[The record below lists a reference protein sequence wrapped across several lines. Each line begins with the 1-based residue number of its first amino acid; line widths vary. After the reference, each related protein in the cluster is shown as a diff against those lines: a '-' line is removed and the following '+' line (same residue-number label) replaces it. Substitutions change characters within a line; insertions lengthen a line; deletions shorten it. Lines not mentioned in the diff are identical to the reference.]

1 LEEPVKISVVKNILE
16 ANQRIAEENR
26 RRFSEG
32 RVLVLNLMSS
42 PGAGKTS
49 LLERTIQALKDKFRV
64 GVIEGDIQSTYDAE
78 RIGRTGAPVVQINT
92 GGACHLDSNM
102 VQEALRSLEIA
113 NLDLLFIENV
123 GNLVCPAE
131 FNLGEDFKAMI
142 LSVAEGDDKPLKYP
156 LMFHESSV
164 LLINKID
171 LLPFCDC
178 NPSLIEE
185 RALKI
190 NPHLTIFRVSCRTGE
205 GLDQWTDWLRMK
217 IRQQVETGTRRRG
230 DAETR

>member
-1 LEEPVKISVVKNILE
+1 MKISVVKNIME

-26 RRFSEG
+26 RRFEEHALT
-32 RVLVLNLMSS
+32 VINLMSS
-42 PGAGKTS
+42 PGAGKTTLLEKTIS
-49 LLERTIQALKDKFRV
+49 LLKDDCKV
-64 GVIEGDIQSTYDAE
+64 GVVEGDIQSTYDAE
-78 RIGRTGAPVVQINT
+78 RIGRTGVPVVQINT
-92 GGACHLDSNM
+92 GGSCHLDSNM
-102 VQEALRSLEIA
+102 VQEALKNLEFQ

-131 FNLGEDFKAMI
+131 FSLGEDFKAMI

-156 LMFHESSV
+156 LMFRESSV

-178 NPSLIEE
+178 QPDLIEE

-190 NPHLTIFRVSCRTGE
+190 NPRLTIFRVSCRTGE
-205 GLDQWTDWLRMK
+205 GLSRWADWLRQRLHQRSRGK
-217 IRQQVETGTRRRG
+217 NSPET
-230 DAETR
+230 